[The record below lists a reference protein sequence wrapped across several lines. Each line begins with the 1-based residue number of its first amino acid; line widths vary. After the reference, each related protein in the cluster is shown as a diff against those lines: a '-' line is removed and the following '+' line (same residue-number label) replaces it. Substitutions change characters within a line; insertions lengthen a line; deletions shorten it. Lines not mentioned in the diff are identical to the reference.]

1 MYHCCMR
8 TDEFRT
14 GRHVVYKLHAHIVL
28 TPKYRRKVMT
38 KRVADCLRESF
49 EDVCARYNATL
60 DAFETDQDHAHL
72 LVSYPPKVALSKLV
86 MSLKTISSL
95 RVRQHRWPEVTR
107 ALWGDHFWSPSY
119 CVVSAGGAPLD
130 IIKRYIE
137 DQQSP
142 NRQGRPPFSGRP

>member
-1 MYHCCMR
+1 MR
-8 TDEFRT
+8 IDEFRT

-28 TPKYRRKVMT
+28 TPKYRRRVMT
-38 KRVADCLRESF
+38 EQVTDCLRESF
-49 EDVCARYNATL
+49 EDVCARYDATL
-60 DAFETDQDHAHL
+60 DAFETDRDHAHL

-86 MSLKTISSL
+86 MSLKTVSSL
-95 RVRQHRWPEVTR
+95 QVRKHHWPEVTR

-142 NRQGRPPFSGRP
+142 NRQGRPPRSGRP